1 MPAVYQNMIGSDRG
15 IRMTN
20 PQFAELLDSPQIL
33 RAINELG
40 YTMATQVQ
48 EKAIPLAL
56 EGKDLLV
63 QSKTGSGKTA
73 AFLLP
78 SISRILTEISSSP
91 LSTRVLILT
100 PTRELARQIVKNAQ
114 ELLKYTSLK
123 IGMICGGEEL
133 KYQKALLRK
142 NPEIIVA
149 TPGRLAE
156 HIAHQSTDFS
166 GLEILILDEADR
178 MMDMGLH
185 DDLVKIVARCSTE
198 KQTLL
203 FSATL
208 EQKNLRQ
215 LIQDVMGDKIAEK
228 IIIDDV
234 PNPIDHK
241 IVLSDGNLHK
251 DKLLLACLQNY
262 PHQKAIVFANTRA
275 RVDELSG
282 LLKRQ
287 GHAVSLLHGEIT
299 QDERKKALDRFRQSK
314 TTVLVATDVA
324 ARGLDIES
332 VELVVNIDMAY
343 SGDEYLHRIGRTG
356 RAGQSGLAIS
366 FVTAKDWNLT
376 KGIERYLGIQMEI
389 VQVPGL
395 TAAYKGPEK
404 LKASGKAVGI
414 KKKTAEKP
422 KAPEKKVK
430 ERLRDKKNVGK
441 RRQPS
446 NAVTENQN
454 PDGFAPP
461 KKKLIKKMEDLNDE
475 E

>member
-1 MPAVYQNMIGSDRG
+1 MS
-15 IRMTN
+15 T
-20 PQFAELLDSPQIL
+20 PQFAELLNNPQLL

-40 YTMATQVQ
+40 YTSATQVQ
-48 EKAIPLAL
+48 EKAIPLAI
-56 EGKDLLV
+56 EAKDLLV

-78 SISRILTEISSSP
+78 SISRILTEVSSNP
-91 LSTRVLILT
+91 LSTRILILT

-114 ELLKYTSLK
+114 ELLRYTTIK
-123 IGMICGGEEL
+123 VGMICGGEEL

-142 NPEIIVA
+142 NPEMIIA

-156 HIAHQSTDFS
+156 HIAHKSTDFS

-185 DDLVKIVARCSTE
+185 EDLLKIVAQCSSQ

-215 LIQDVMGDKIAEK
+215 LIQDVMGDKKFEK
-228 IIIDDV
+228 IVIDDA

-241 IVLSDGNLHK
+241 MVLSDGNPHK
-251 DKLLLACLQNY
+251 NKLLLATLQHT
-262 PHQKAIVFANTRA
+262 PHKKAIVFANTRA
-275 RVDELSG
+275 RVDELN
-282 LLKRQ
+282 LLLRK
-287 GHAVSLLHGEIT
+287 HEYAVSLLHGDVT
-299 QDERKKALDRFRQSK
+299 QDERKKALDRFRDNK

-324 ARGLDIES
+324 ARGLDIEA
-332 VELVVNIDMAY
+332 VELVINIDMAY
-343 SGDEYLHRIGRTG
+343 SGDEYLHRVGRTG

-376 KGIERYLGIQMEI
+376 KGIERYLGIQMDL
-389 VQVPGL
+389 VQVPGI
-395 TAAYKGPEK
+395 TAVYKGPEK
-404 LKASGKAVGI
+404 IKASGKAVGI
-414 KKKTAEKP
+414 KKKTVDKP

-446 NAVTENQN
+446 DVTIENKN

-461 KKKLIKKMEDLNDE
+461 KKKLVKKLDQLDDLE
-475 E
+475 

>member
-1 MPAVYQNMIGSDRG
+1 
-15 IRMTN
+15 MTN
-20 PQFAELLDSPQIL
+20 LPFAELLDNPQLL

-40 YTMATQVQ
+40 YTTATGVQ

-78 SISRILTEISSSP
+78 SISRILSQTNANP
-91 LSTRVLILT
+91 LSTRILILT
-100 PTRELARQIVKNAQ
+100 PTRELARQIVKSAQ
-114 ELLKYTSLK
+114 ELLKYTPVK

-142 NPEIIVA
+142 NPEMIVA

-156 HIAHQSTDFS
+156 HIAHKATDFS
-166 GLEILILDEADR
+166 GLEVLILDEADR

-185 DDLVKIVARCSTE
+185 EDLIKIIADCSTE

-215 LIQDVMGDKIAEK
+215 LIQDVMADKKAEK
-228 IIIDDV
+228 VIIDDA

-241 IVLSDGNLHK
+241 MILSDGNPHK
-251 DKLLLACLQNY
+251 NKLLLTCLQNN
-262 PHQKAIVFANTRA
+262 PHQKAIIFANTRT
-275 RVDELSG
+275 RVDELN
-282 LLKRQ
+282 LWLKK
-287 GHAVSLLHGEIT
+287 HDYAVSLLHGEIT
-299 QDERKKALDRFRQSK
+299 QDERKKSLDRFRQGK
-314 TTVLVATDVA
+314 TTLLVATDVA
-324 ARGLDIES
+324 ARGLDIEA
-332 VELVVNIDMAY
+332 VELVINIDMAY
-343 SGDEYLHRIGRTG
+343 SGDEYLHRVGRTG

-376 KGIERYLGIQMEI
+376 KGIERYLGIKLEI

-414 KKKTAEKP
+414 KKKTTEKP
-422 KAPEKKVK
+422 KTPEKKVK
-430 ERLRDKKNVGK
+430 ERLRDKKNIGK

-446 NAVTENQN
+446 VSVDTQI
-454 PDGFAPP
+454 DGFAPP
-461 KKKLIKKMEDLNDE
+461 KKKLIKKIEDLNDE

>member
-1 MPAVYQNMIGSDRG
+1 
-15 IRMTN
+15 MTT
-20 PQFAELLDSPQIL
+20 PQFAELLNNPQLL

-40 YTMATQVQ
+40 YTSATQVQ
-48 EKAIPLAL
+48 EKAIPLAI
-56 EGKDLLV
+56 EAKDLLV

-78 SISRILTEISSSP
+78 SISRILTEVSNNP
-91 LSTRVLILT
+91 LSTRILILT
-100 PTRELARQIVKNAQ
+100 PTRELARQIVKNAE
-114 ELLKYTSLK
+114 ELLRYTAIK
-123 IGMICGGEEL
+123 VGMICGGEEL

-156 HIAHQSTDFS
+156 HIAHKSTDFS

-185 DDLVKIVARCSTE
+185 EDLVKIVAQCPAE

-215 LIQDVMGDKIAEK
+215 LIQDVMGDKKAEK
-228 IIIDDV
+228 IVVDDA

-241 IVLSDGNLHK
+241 MVLSDGNQHK
-251 DKLLLACLQNY
+251 DKLLIACLEKT

-275 RVDELSG
+275 RVDELNQ
-282 LLKRQ
+282 LLRRY
-287 GHAVSLLHGEIT
+287 GHAVSLLHGDIT
-299 QDERKKALDRFRQSK
+299 QDERKKALDRFRDNK
-314 TTVLVATDVA
+314 TTILVATDVA
-324 ARGLDIES
+324 ARGLDIDA
-332 VELVVNIDMAY
+332 VELVINIDMAY

-376 KGIERYLGIQMEI
+376 KGIERYLSIQMEI
-389 VQVPGL
+389 LQVPGL
-395 TAAYKGPEK
+395 TAVYKGPEK

-414 KKKTAEKP
+414 KKKTIEKP

-430 ERLRDKKNVGK
+430 DRVRDKKNVGK

-446 NAVTENQN
+446 TAVAENQN

-461 KKKLIKKMEDLNDE
+461 KKKLVKKLDQLDDAE
-475 E
+475 

>member
-1 MPAVYQNMIGSDRG
+1 MSS
-15 IRMTN
+15 
-20 PQFAELLDSPQIL
+20 PQFAELLNNPQLL
-33 RAINELG
+33 RAITELG
-40 YTMATQVQ
+40 YTSPTQVQ
-48 EKAIPLAL
+48 EKAIPLAI

-78 SISRILTEISSSP
+78 SISRMLTEVSNNP
-91 LSTRVLILT
+91 LSTRILILT

-114 ELLKYTSLK
+114 ELLRYTTIK
-123 IGMICGGEEL
+123 VGMICGGEEL

-156 HIAHQSTDFS
+156 HIAHKSTDFS

-185 DDLVKIVARCSTE
+185 EDLVKVVAQCPAE

-215 LIQDVMGDKIAEK
+215 LIQDVMGDKKAER
-228 IIIDDV
+228 IVVDDA

-241 IVLSDGNLHK
+241 MVLSDGNPHK
-251 DKLLLACLQNY
+251 DKLLVACLEKT
-262 PHQKAIVFANTRA
+262 PHQKAIIFANTRA
-275 RVDELSG
+275 RVDELNQ
-282 LLKRQ
+282 LLRRH
-287 GHAVSLLHGEIT
+287 GYAVSLLHGDIT
-299 QDERKKALDRFRQSK
+299 QDERKKALDRFRDKK

-324 ARGLDIES
+324 ARGLDIDA
-332 VELVVNIDMAY
+332 VELVVNVDMAY

-376 KGIERYLGIQMEI
+376 KGIERYLSIQMEMLQI
-389 VQVPGL
+389 AGL

-414 KKKTAEKP
+414 KKKIIDKP
-422 KAPEKKVK
+422 KTPEKKVK
-430 ERLRDKKNVGK
+430 DRLRDKKNVGK
-441 RRQPS
+441 RRQAS
-446 NAVTENQN
+446 TLVSENKNA
-454 PDGFAPP
+454 DGFAPP
-461 KKKLIKKMEDLNDE
+461 KKKLVQKLDQLDDAE
-475 E
+475 

>member
-1 MPAVYQNMIGSDRG
+1 MPAFYQNMICSDRG
-15 IRMTN
+15 ICMTN
-20 PQFAELLDSPQIL
+20 LPFAELLDNPQLL
-33 RAINELG
+33 RAIDELG
-40 YTMATQVQ
+40 YSTATGVQ

-78 SISRILTEISSSP
+78 SISRILTRASANP
-91 LSTRVLILT
+91 LSTRILILT

-114 ELLKYTSLK
+114 ELLKYTPVK

-156 HIAHQSTDFS
+156 HIAHKATDFS
-166 GLEILILDEADR
+166 GLDILILDEADR

-185 DDLVKIVARCSTE
+185 EDLVKIIAECSSE

-215 LIQDVMGDKIAEK
+215 LIQDVMADKKAERV
-228 IIIDDV
+228 IIDDA
-234 PNPIDHK
+234 PNPIDHQM
-241 IVLSDGNLHK
+241 VLSDGNPHK
-251 DKLLLACLQNY
+251 NKLLLACLQNNS
-262 PHQKAIVFANTRA
+262 HQKAIIFANTRA
-275 RVDELSG
+275 RVDEINL
-282 LLKRQ
+282 LLKKYDY
-287 GHAVSLLHGEIT
+287 AVSLLHGEIT
-299 QDERKKALDRFRQSK
+299 QDERKKSLDRFRQGK
-314 TTVLVATDVA
+314 TTLLVATDVA

-332 VELVVNIDMAY
+332 VELVINIDMAY
-343 SGDEYLHRIGRTG
+343 SGDEYLHRVGRTG

-376 KGIERYLGIQMEI
+376 KGIERYLGIKLET

-404 LKASGKAVGI
+404 LKSSGKAVGI
-414 KKKTAEKP
+414 KKNTTEKS
-422 KAPEKKVK
+422 KEPEKKVK
-430 ERLRDKKNVGK
+430 ERLRDKKNIGK

-446 NAVTENQN
+446 VSVDTQI
-454 PDGFAPP
+454 DGFAPP
-461 KKKLIKKMEDLNDE
+461 KKKLIKKIEDLSDE

>member
-1 MPAVYQNMIGSDRG
+1 MANLQFADLLK
-15 IRMTN
+15 N
-20 PQFAELLDSPQIL
+20 PQLL

-40 YTMATQVQ
+40 YTHATQVQ
-48 EKAIPLAL
+48 EKAIPIAMQ
-56 EGKDLLV
+56 GKDLLV

-78 SISRILTEISSSP
+78 SISRILTDVSNNP
-91 LSTRVLILT
+91 LSTRMLILT

-114 ELLKYTSLK
+114 ELLRFTTVKV
-123 IGMICGGEEL
+123 GMICGGEEL

-156 HIAHQSTDFS
+156 HIAHKSTDFS
-166 GLEILILDEADR
+166 GLEILVLDEADR

-185 DDLVKIVARCSTE
+185 ADLVKIVADCATE

-215 LIQDVMGDKIAEK
+215 LIQDVMGDKKAEK
-228 IIIDDV
+228 IVIDDA

-241 IVLSDGNLHK
+241 MVLSDGNPHK
-251 DKLLLACLQNY
+251 NKLLLATLQKN
-262 PHQKAIVFANTRA
+262 PKQKVIVFANTRA
-275 RVDELSG
+275 RVDELNN
-282 LLKRQ
+282 LLRK
-287 GHAVSLLHGEIT
+287 HEYAVSLLHGDIT
-299 QDERKKALDRFRQSK
+299 QDERKKALDRFRDNK

-324 ARGLDIES
+324 ARGLDIEA
-332 VELVVNIDMAY
+332 VELVINIDMAY
-343 SGDEYLHRIGRTG
+343 SGDEYLHRVGRTG

-366 FVTAKDWNLT
+366 YVTAKDWNLT
-376 KGIERYLGIQMEI
+376 KGIERYLGIQMEMI
-389 VQVPGL
+389 QIPGL

-404 LKASGKAVGI
+404 VKASGKAVGT
-414 KKKTAEKP
+414 KKKTTDKP
-422 KAPEKKVK
+422 KVAEKKVK

-441 RRQPS
+441 RRLPS
-446 NAVTENQN
+446 TTTEANQN
-454 PDGFAPP
+454 TDGFAPP
-461 KKKLIKKMEDLNDE
+461 KKKLVKKTDQLGDAE
-475 E
+475 

>member
-1 MPAVYQNMIGSDRG
+1 MSNA
-15 IRMTN
+15 
-20 PQFAELLDSPQIL
+20 QFAELLSNPQLL
-33 RAINELG
+33 RAITELG
-40 YTMATQVQ
+40 YLSATQVQ
-48 EKAIPLAL
+48 EKAIPLAVQ
-56 EGKDLLV
+56 GKDLLV

-78 SISRILTEISSSP
+78 SISRIITEVSNNP
-91 LSTRVLILT
+91 LSTRILILT

-114 ELLKYTSLK
+114 ELLRFTTIKV
-123 IGMICGGEEL
+123 GMICGGEEL

-156 HIAHQSTDFS
+156 HIAHKSTELS

-185 DDLVKIVARCSTE
+185 EDLIKIVQQCPAE

-215 LIQDVMGDKIAEK
+215 LIQDVMGDKKAEK
-228 IIIDDV
+228 IVVDDA
-234 PNPIDHK
+234 PNPIDHRM
-241 IVLSDGNLHK
+241 VLSDGNPHK
-251 DKLLLACLQNY
+251 NKLLLATLQHN

-275 RVDELSG
+275 RVDELN
-282 LLKRQ
+282 LLLRK
-287 GHAVSLLHGEIT
+287 HDYAVSLLHGDIT
-299 QDERKKALDRFRQSK
+299 QDERKKALDRFRDNK

-324 ARGLDIES
+324 ARGLDIDA
-332 VELVVNIDMAY
+332 VELVINIDMAY
-343 SGDEYLHRIGRTG
+343 SGDEYLHRVGRIG

-389 VQVPGL
+389 LPMPGL
-395 TAAYKGPEK
+395 TAVYKGPEK
-404 LKASGKAVGI
+404 VKTSGKAVGI
-414 KKKTAEKP
+414 KKKSVDKP

-430 ERLRDKKNVGK
+430 DRLRDKKNIGK

-446 NAVTENQN
+446 TVVIENQN

-461 KKKLIKKMEDLNDE
+461 KKKLVKKLDQLGDTE
-475 E
+475 

>member
-1 MPAVYQNMIGSDRG
+1 MS
-15 IRMTN
+15 N
-20 PQFAELLDSPQIL
+20 PQFAELLNNPQLL
-33 RAINELG
+33 RAITELG
-40 YTMATQVQ
+40 YASATKVQ
-48 EKAIPLAL
+48 EKAIPLAID
-56 EGKDLLV
+56 GKDLLV

-78 SISRILTEISSSP
+78 SISRILKEVSNSP
-91 LSTRVLILT
+91 LSTRILILT
-100 PTRELARQIVKNAQ
+100 PTRELARQIVKSAQ
-114 ELLKYTSLK
+114 ELLRFTTIKV
-123 IGMICGGEEL
+123 GMICGGEEL

-156 HIAHQSTDFS
+156 HIAHKSTDFS

-178 MMDMGLH
+178 MMDMGLYE
-185 DDLVKIVARCSTE
+185 DLIKIVAQCSSK

-215 LIQDVMGDKIAEK
+215 LIQDVMGHNTAEK
-228 IIIDDV
+228 IVVDDA
-234 PNPIDHK
+234 PNPIEHK
-241 IVLSDGNLHK
+241 MMLSDGNPHK
-251 DKLLLACLQNY
+251 NKLLLASLQNI

-275 RVDELSG
+275 RVDELNQ
-282 LLKRQ
+282 LLRK
-287 GHAVSLLHGEIT
+287 HEYAVSLLHGDIT
-299 QDERKKALDRFRQSK
+299 QDERKKALDRFRDNK

-324 ARGLDIES
+324 ARGLDIDA
-332 VELVVNIDMAY
+332 VELVINIDMAY
-343 SGDEYLHRIGRTG
+343 SGDEYLHRVGRTG

-376 KGIERYLGIQMEI
+376 KGIERYLGIHMETIQM
-389 VQVPGL
+389 PGL

-404 LKASGKAVGI
+404 VKASGKAVGI
-414 KKKTAEKP
+414 KKKTTEKS

-430 ERLRDKKNVGK
+430 DRLRDKKNVGK

-446 NAVTENQN
+446 TATIENQN

-461 KKKLIKKMEDLNDE
+461 KKKVVKKLDQLGDAE
-475 E
+475 

>member
-1 MPAVYQNMIGSDRG
+1 MSNA
-15 IRMTN
+15 
-20 PQFAELLDSPQIL
+20 QFAELLSNPQLL
-33 RAINELG
+33 RAITELG
-40 YTMATQVQ
+40 YLSATQVQ
-48 EKAIPLAL
+48 EKAIPLAVQ
-56 EGKDLLV
+56 GKDLLV

-78 SISRILTEISSSP
+78 SISRIITEVSNNP
-91 LSTRVLILT
+91 LSTRILILT

-114 ELLKYTSLK
+114 ELLRFTTIKV
-123 IGMICGGEEL
+123 GMICGGEEL

-156 HIAHQSTDFS
+156 HIAHKSTELS

-185 DDLVKIVARCSTE
+185 EDLIKIVQQCPAE

-215 LIQDVMGDKIAEK
+215 LIQDVMGDKKAEK
-228 IIIDDV
+228 IVVDDA
-234 PNPIDHK
+234 PNPIDHRM
-241 IVLSDGNLHK
+241 VLSDGNPHK
-251 DKLLLACLQNY
+251 NKLLLATLQHN

-275 RVDELSG
+275 RVDELN
-282 LLKRQ
+282 LLLRK
-287 GHAVSLLHGEIT
+287 HDYAVSLLHGDIT
-299 QDERKKALDRFRQSK
+299 QDERKKALDRFRDNK

-324 ARGLDIES
+324 ARGLDIDA
-332 VELVVNIDMAY
+332 VELVINIDMAY
-343 SGDEYLHRIGRTG
+343 SGDEYLHRVGRTG

-389 VQVPGL
+389 LPMPGL
-395 TAAYKGPEK
+395 TAVYKGPEK
-404 LKASGKAVGI
+404 VKTSGKAVGI
-414 KKKTAEKP
+414 KKKSVDKP

-430 ERLRDKKNVGK
+430 DRLRDKKNIGK

-446 NAVTENQN
+446 TVVIENQN

-461 KKKLIKKMEDLNDE
+461 KKKLVKKLDQLGDTE
-475 E
+475 

>member
-1 MPAVYQNMIGSDRG
+1 
-15 IRMTN
+15 
-20 PQFAELLDSPQIL
+20 
-33 RAINELG
+33 
-40 YTMATQVQ
+40 
-48 EKAIPLAL
+48 
-56 EGKDLLV
+56 
-63 QSKTGSGKTA
+63 
-73 AFLLP
+73 
-78 SISRILTEISSSP
+78 
-91 LSTRVLILT
+91 
-100 PTRELARQIVKNAQ
+100 
-114 ELLKYTSLK
+114 
-123 IGMICGGEEL
+123 MICGGEEL

-156 HIAHQSTDFS
+156 HIAHKSTDFS

-185 DDLVKIVARCSTE
+185 EDLVKIVAQCPAE

-215 LIQDVMGDKIAEK
+215 LIQDVMGDKKAEK
-228 IIIDDV
+228 IVVDDA

-241 IVLSDGNLHK
+241 MVLSDGNPHK
-251 DKLLLACLQNY
+251 DKLLIACLEKN

-275 RVDELSG
+275 RVDELNQ
-282 LLKRQ
+282 LLRRY
-287 GHAVSLLHGEIT
+287 GHAVSLLHGDIT
-299 QDERKKALDRFRQSK
+299 QDERKKALDRFRDSK

-324 ARGLDIES
+324 ARGLDIDA
-332 VELVVNIDMAY
+332 VELVINIDMAY

-376 KGIERYLGIQMEI
+376 KGIERYLSIQMEI
-389 VQVPGL
+389 LQVPGL
-395 TAAYKGPEK
+395 TAVYKGPEK
-404 LKASGKAVGI
+404 IKASGKAVGI
-414 KKKTAEKP
+414 KKKTIEKP

-430 ERLRDKKNVGK
+430 DRVRDKKNVGK

-446 NAVTENQN
+446 TAVAENQN

-461 KKKLIKKMEDLNDE
+461 KKKLVKKLDQLDDAE
-475 E
+475 

>member
-1 MPAVYQNMIGSDRG
+1 
-15 IRMTN
+15 MTN
-20 PQFAELLDSPQIL
+20 QPFSELLDSPQLL
-33 RAINELG
+33 RAISELG
-40 YTMATQVQ
+40 YTSATAVQ
-48 EKAIPLAL
+48 QQAIPLAL
-56 EGKDLLV
+56 AGKDILV

-78 SISRILTEISSSP
+78 SIARILGEASVNP
-91 LSTRVLILT
+91 LSTRILILT

-114 ELLKYTSLK
+114 ELLRFTP
-123 IGMICGGEEL
+123 IRVGMICGGEEL

-156 HIAHQSTDFS
+156 HIAHKSTDLS

-185 DDLVKIVARCSTE
+185 EDLVRIVAECSVE

-215 LIQDVMGDKIAEK
+215 LIQEVMADKKAEK

-241 IVLSDGNLHK
+241 MILSDGNPHK
-251 DKLLLACLQNY
+251 NKLLIACLQHNNY
-262 PHQKAIVFANTRA
+262 QKVIIFANTRA
-275 RVDELSG
+275 RVDELNL
-282 LLKRQ
+282 LLKKH

-299 QDERKKALDRFRQSK
+299 QDERKKALDRFRQGS

-343 SGDEYLHRIGRTG
+343 SGDEYLHRVGRTG

-395 TAAYKGPEK
+395 TAAYKGPDK
-404 LKASGKAVGI
+404 LKSSGKAVGI
-414 KKKTAEKP
+414 KKKTTEKS

-430 ERLRDKKNVGK
+430 ERLRDKKNIGK
-441 RRQPS
+441 RRQAS
-446 NAVTENQN
+446 ATSDDVQTR
-454 PDGFAPP
+454 DGFAPP

-475 E
+475 

>member
-1 MPAVYQNMIGSDRG
+1 MS
-15 IRMTN
+15 T
-20 PQFAELLDSPQIL
+20 PQFAELLNNPQLL

-40 YTMATQVQ
+40 YTSATQVQ
-48 EKAIPLAL
+48 EKAIPLAIA
-56 EGKDLLV
+56 GQDLLV

-78 SISRILTEISSSP
+78 SISRILTEVSNNP

-114 ELLKYTSLK
+114 ELLRYTTIK
-123 IGMICGGEEL
+123 VGMICGGEEL

-156 HIAHQSTDFS
+156 HIAHKSTDFS

-185 DDLVKIVARCSTE
+185 EDLVKIVAQCPAE

-215 LIQDVMGDKIAEK
+215 LIQDVMGDKKAEK
-228 IIIDDV
+228 IVVDDA
-234 PNPIDHK
+234 PNPIEHK
-241 IVLSDGNLHK
+241 MLLSDGNPHK
-251 DKLLLACLQNY
+251 NKLLLATLQNT

-275 RVDELSG
+275 RVDELNQ
-282 LLKRQ
+282 LLRK
-287 GHAVSLLHGEIT
+287 HEYAVSLLHGDIT
-299 QDERKKALDRFRQSK
+299 QDERKKALDRFRDNK

-324 ARGLDIES
+324 ARGLDIDA
-332 VELVVNIDMAY
+332 VELVINIDMAY
-343 SGDEYLHRIGRTG
+343 SGDEYLHRVGRTG

-376 KGIERYLGIQMEI
+376 KGIERYLGIQIEI
-389 VQVPGL
+389 VQMPGL

-404 LKASGKAVGI
+404 VKASGKAVGI
-414 KKKTAEKP
+414 KKKATDKP
-422 KAPEKKVK
+422 KAPEKKIK
-430 ERLRDKKNVGK
+430 DRLRDKKNVGK
-441 RRQPS
+441 RRLPS
-446 NAVTENQN
+446 AAITENQN

-461 KKKLIKKMEDLNDE
+461 KKKLVKKLDQLGDIE
-475 E
+475 